1 VSPSKRTGKLIYA
14 GVLFAFACGLTLLFQ
29 SSSAAENYESAKR
42 EGKLVLYTDQ
52 VGEIAEKV
60 IAGFKE
66 KYPGIDVDYYRGD
79 TTEVSQRLETEA
91 AAGRQLVD
99 VITGTVRRS
108 RLIPQDLLA
117 SYASPELANYPSDLN
132 PPHHRWSVYSVSL
145 TSLAWNTR
153 LVPAGQEPKDWN
165 DLLDPKWIG
174 KIGMQDPLQGGGA
187 ASWFATMY
195 VAWGEQRWS
204 EYMRKLGAQQIR
216 YGRYLQVQDM
226 LGGGEVLVMAAAY
239 PDYLQSSLKA
249 KGAPVEWGVSN
260 PVVRTGLAVDL
271 ISHAPH
277 PNAGRLFVDYM
288 LSRDAQ
294 RMSAQLGR
302 LPALQS
308 EWPPAFDRLK
318 AANFIDSADEVES
331 QRADFFKEK
340 LKEFFGRR

>member
-1 VSPSKRTGKLIYA
+1 MLICALA
-14 GVLFAFACGLTLLFQ
+14 GGITLASQ
-29 SSSAAENYESAKR
+29 SAPGAEAYDSAKR
-42 EGKLVLYTDQ
+42 EGKLILYTDQ

-60 IAGFKE
+60 ISGFKQ

-91 AAGRQLVD
+91 AAGRYLVD
-99 VITGTVRRS
+99 VITGTARRS
-108 RLIPQDLLA
+108 RLVPQDLLA
-117 SYASPELANYPSDLN
+117 SYASPELANYPPDLN
-132 PPHHRWSVYSVSL
+132 PPHHRWSVYSVNL
-145 TSLAWNTR
+145 TSFAWNTR
-153 LVPAGQEPKDWN
+153 LVPTGQEPKGWD
-165 DLLDPKWIG
+165 DLLDSKWTG

-204 EYMRKLGAQQIR
+204 EYMKTLGAQQIR

-226 LGGGEVLVMAAAY
+226 VGGGEILVMAAAY

-271 ISHAPH
+271 VSHAPH
-277 PNAGRLFVDYM
+277 PNAGKLFIDYM

-318 AANFIDSADEVES
+318 GANFIDSADEVEA
-331 QRADFFKEK
+331 QKADFFREK
-340 LKEFFGRR
+340 MREFFGRR